1 MAARKGLVMVNTGD
15 GKGKTTAA
23 LGLALRA
30 SGYGWNILII
40 QFIKSGKGYSEFE
53 AAGKLPGVEIR
64 ATGEGLILPG
74 TDRVSHREAA
84 RRGWDMAQAEVASGE
99 WDMVIMDEI
108 NIAMRMG
115 FVEPAEVA
123 ELIKNKPPEL
133 HLVLTGRDCP
143 PEIMELADTVTVME
157 PRKHHA
163 DNGVP
168 AQKGVEF

>member
-1 MAARKGLVMVNTGD
+1 MAERKGLVMVNTGD

-23 LGLALRA
+23 LGLVLRA
-30 SGYGWNILII
+30 SGYGWRILII

-64 ATGEGLILPG
+64 ATGQGLILPG
-74 TDRVSHREAA
+74 ADRTSHREAA
-84 RRGWDMAQAEVASGE
+84 RRGWEMAREEVVSDR
-99 WDMVIMDEI
+99 WDLVVLDEI

-115 FVEPAEVA
+115 FVDPDEVA
-123 ELIKNKPPEL
+123 QLIEDKPPHL

-143 PEIMELADTVTVME
+143 EKIMALADTVTVME
-157 PRKHHA
+157 ARKHHA
-163 DNGVP
+163 DKGVA

>member
-1 MAARKGLVMVNTGD
+1 MAERKGLVMINTGD

-74 TDRVSHREAA
+74 TDRTSHREAA
-84 RRGWDMAQAEVASGE
+84 RHGWEMAKDEVASGE
-99 WDMVIMDEI
+99 WDLIILDEI
-108 NIAMRMG
+108 NIAMTMG
-115 FVEPAEVA
+115 FVDPGEVA
-123 ELIKNKPPEL
+123 ELIKAKPPEL
-133 HLVLTGRDCP
+133 HLVLTGRSCP
-143 PEIMELADTVTVME
+143 KQIMELADTVTVME

-163 DNGVP
+163 DSGVP
-168 AQKGVEF
+168 AQKGVEY